1 MVAAVCSWHEHHEQT
16 VREIERRFNNGEGM
30 VVAAPTLIEAY
41 SVLTRLPP
49 PHRISPAEAF
59 ILLEANFFE
68 AKTATLDANAY
79 HNLLRGSPEAGI
91 SGGRVYD
98 AVIAACA
105 RSAKVRTLLTFNE
118 AHFASMGD
126 LKLEI
131 VVPRR

>member
-1 MVAAVCSWHEHHEQT
+1 MVTFLPDTSCMVAAVCSWHEHHEQT

-79 HNLLRGSPEAGI
+79 HNVLRGSPEAGI
-91 SGGRVYD
+91 SGGHVYD
-98 AVIAACA
+98 AVIATCA
-105 RSAKVRTLLTFNE
+105 RSAKVGRC
-118 AHFASMGD
+118 
-126 LKLEI
+126 
-131 VVPRR
+131 